1 MLFRSLGGLSR
12 DRSSPGARSLA
23 RSLWLSPCLKC
34 LSHPARDR
42 GRRLG
47 RREHGGGRRELAS
60 LARKAESAPGA
71 GQGRSPLAR
80 SARFSGRRG
89 RFSLPLTLLTRLR
102 ASGADGPGSRELP
115 SGRQAPRR
123 GERRRLQA
131 CARSPAP
138 RGAKLFPAAAQGLP
152 SSGVSRCRSAR
163 SSRARARAPE
173 HAGAARSQ
181 PTRGALSPPRPT
193 RNYARRPKH
202 PQHICTRTRGSPLG
216 LSHPRKPYT
225 RKH

>member
-1 MLFRSLGGLSR
+1 M
-12 DRSSPGARSLA
+12 
-23 RSLWLSPCLKC
+23 
-34 LSHPARDR
+34 
-42 GRRLG
+42 
-47 RREHGGGRRELAS
+47 
-60 LARKAESAPGA
+60 ARKAESAPGA

-115 SGRQAPRR
+115 SGRRAPRR

-163 SSRARARAPE
+163 AAGLARGLP
-173 HAGAARSQ
+173 S
-181 PTRGALSPPRPT
+181 TRVRPDLSPREGALSPPRPT

-202 PQHICTRTRGSPLG
+202 PQHVCTRTRGSPLG

>member
-1 MLFRSLGGLSR
+1 MAYREIAAA
-12 DRSSPGARSLA
+12 PELA
-23 RSLWLSPCLKC
+23 LSLWLSPSLKC

-80 SARFSGRRG
+80 SARLSGRRG
-89 RFSLPLTLLTRLR
+89 RFPLPLTLLTRLR
-102 ASGADGPGSRELP
+102 ASRADGLGFRELP
-115 SGRQAPRR
+115 SGRRARQKPGAA
-123 GERRRLQA
+123 ERRAPPSLQA

-138 RGAKLFPAAAQGLP
+138 RGAKLLPAAAQGLP

-163 SSRARARAPE
+163 AAGLARGLRSTRVRPDLSPRGWGLPPHRAPPETMRGDADTPSTFVRE
-173 HAGAARSQ
+173 HAAV
-181 PTRGALSPPRPT
+181 P
-193 RNYARRPKH
+193 
-202 PQHICTRTRGSPLG
+202 
-216 LSHPRKPYT
+216 
-225 RKH
+225 